1 MKQLLDRNGG
11 TPIPIDIY
19 EKVGRAPSSLNTGYV
34 VIRTVDL
41 PLLDDTGCRK
51 YPVLPHDLAS
61 DIQQFAESEFAKQ
74 YFSTH
79 RTGFIFKRTVPVSE
93 IMSWQKVRCMLRVC
107 ALRCITISM
116 SCSDPDHVAITQCE
130 ARARQGCREDFPS
143 RSTRH
148 GRPRTRSAWRRVA
161 SHIARVVRLDVIRHI
176 PCTAGGG
183 ALAAWCRSE
192 PWGAARRDL
201 LPGDEAAQWQPQHVG
216 TFYM

>member
-34 VIRTVDL
+34 VIRAVDL
-41 PLLDDTGCRK
+41 PSLDDARCRK

-93 IMSWQKVRCMLRVC
+93 IMSWQKVCSMLHVC
-107 ALRCITISM
+107 ALCCVCIILTHRL
-116 SCSDPDHVAITQCE
+116 DPHHFAIAQCE
-130 ARARQGCREDFPS
+130 ARAGQGCCQDFPS
-143 RSTRH
+143 GSTHH
-148 GRPRTRSAWRRVA
+148 GRPRT
-161 SHIARVVRLDVIRHI
+161 
-176 PCTAGGG
+176 
-183 ALAAWCRSE
+183 
-192 PWGAARRDL
+192 
-201 LPGDEAAQWQPQHVG
+201 
-216 TFYM
+216 